1 MERLLDAPNVSVQ
14 IEHDLEEVL
23 GAAAVATYQAWVQE
37 RELWVTK
44 ERQAQERL
52 QLAREELGRLR
63 RGLAGQE
70 GWETMSAGAIDQT

>member
-1 MERLLDAPNVSVQ
+1 MQ
-14 IEHDLEEVL
+14 IERDLEEVL
-23 GAAAVATYQAWVQE
+23 GAAAVATYQTWVQD

-63 RGLAGQE
+63 RGLARQP
-70 GWETMSAGAIDQT
+70 D